1 MRLLVVS
8 LAISSTAVAAQDNF
22 NIFQHIG
29 GNGQWFPGEETTG
42 ISSEIPTGC
51 KVDLAAFF
59 SRHGSRYPDRGA
71 YNGWVEFAEYIQ
83 AAGNFTV
90 NDEKLAFL
98 KSWKPVLSDP
108 DAQIANIS
116 PTGWRELHDMGTTW
130 RLRYPDLYDYN
141 TAFTMWANYYTSG
154 PRVRDSARLFAQGFV
169 GPNATDLTTIY
180 ALNASDP
187 ASWGNTLAPS
197 DLCKAYN
204 DAGGGP
210 AKDTWDSIYLPP
222 IASRLNAKIQG
233 GLNLT
238 TSQVDQ
244 IPYLCGFETQITG
257 RRSPFCDIFTDEE
270 ILQYEYAQDLRY
282 WYGTGLG
289 SDIEKYQ
296 MLPVVDMTVQRF
308 FDGPNATYQTGN
320 GTFVPPK
327 IMANFANDGQIN
339 QLAAAIGVFDG
350 QQQLPGNM
358 SLPNRIFRSSQVVK
372 MRGTIAFERLS
383 CPVAAHDGNYG
394 YSAHS
399 DYNSTA
405 PEEAFVRIRINEV
418 VYPVVGCTI
427 GPGSSC
433 PLSQYQSIINA
444 KRTEAGDVT
453 KLCNMTGE
461 GLAPK
466 PKATFFFDN
475 TLPWQ
480 SVVKP

>member
-1 MRLLVVS
+1 MKLLALS
-8 LAISSTAVAAQDNF
+8 LAASSAAVAAQDNF
-22 NIFQHIG
+22 NVFQHIG
-29 GNGQWFPGEETTG
+29 GNGQWFPGEEVTG
-42 ISSEIPTGC
+42 ISSDIPTGC

-59 SRHGSRYPDRGA
+59 SRHGSRFPDRGA
-71 YNGWVEFAEYIQ
+71 YNGWVEFANYIQ
-83 AAGNFTV
+83 AAGDITIT
-90 NDEKLAFL
+90 DEKLAFL

-108 DAQIANIS
+108 DAQIANLS
-116 PTGWRELHDMGTTW
+116 PTGWKELHEMGTMW
-130 RLRYPDLYDYN
+130 RLRYPDLYKYN

-197 DLCKAYN
+197 DLCKAYD

-210 AKDTWDSIYLPP
+210 AKDTWDSMYLPP
-222 IASRLNAKIQG
+222 IAARLNGKIQ

-257 RRSPFCDIFTDEE
+257 RRSPFCDIFTQEE

-296 MLPVVDMTVQRF
+296 MLPIVDMTVQRF
-308 FDGPNATYQTGN
+308 VDGPDATYKTGN

-339 QLAAAIGVFDG
+339 QLAAAIGVFDN

-358 SLPNRIFRSSQVVK
+358 SLSDRLFRSSQVVK
-372 MRGTIAFERLS
+372 MRGTVAFERLS
-383 CPVAAHDGNYG
+383 CPAAAH
-394 YSAHS
+394 
-399 DYNSTA
+399 NSTYGSGYA
-405 PEEAFVRIRINEV
+405 TNYNGTASEETYMRIRINEV
-418 VYPVVGCTI
+418 VYPVVDCTS

-433 PLSQYQSIINA
+433 PLSQYQDIIKA
-444 KRTEAGDVT
+444 KRAEAGDVT

-461 GLAPK
+461 GLAAQ

-480 SVVKP
+480 TVVKP